1 MTAETLQS
9 AIEAA
14 WEEREGIGPQ
24 TGGEIREAVEAALGG
39 LDAGA
44 FRVAELA

>member
-14 WEEREGIGPQ
+14 WEEREGIGPE
-24 TGGEIREAVEAALGG
+24 TGGEIREAVEAALNG
-39 LDAGA
+39 LDAG
-44 FRVAELA
+44 